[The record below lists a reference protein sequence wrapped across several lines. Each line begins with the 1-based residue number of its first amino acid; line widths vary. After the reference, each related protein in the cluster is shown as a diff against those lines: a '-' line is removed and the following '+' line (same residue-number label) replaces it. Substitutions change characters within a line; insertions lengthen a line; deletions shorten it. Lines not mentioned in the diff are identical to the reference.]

1 MYMYTYIYIVVFS
14 YLSMGKNITIYASDE
29 LLNLLD
35 TVPNKGKFLTELVE
49 DHFSNDVEVLQ
60 AKLELI
66 DKERNRLI
74 ARLNEKVESKLKA
87 ETLRK
92 RRALENEEEREKA
105 YLLEEFKKAWQDEKV
120 SDDDYWKAFKDN
132 NEVDFEHIKQQLQ
145 S

>member
-1 MYMYTYIYIVVFS
+1 
-14 YLSMGKNITIYASDE
+14 MGKNITIYASDE

-35 TVPNKGKFLTELVE
+35 SVANKGKFLTELVE

-105 YLLEEFKKAWQDEKV
+105 YLLEAFKKAWQDEKV
-120 SDDDYWKAFKDN
+120 SDDDYWKAFKEN

>member
-1 MYMYTYIYIVVFS
+1 
-14 YLSMGKNITIYASDE
+14 MGKNITIYASDE

-35 TVPNKGKFLTELVE
+35 SVPNKGKFLTELVE

-120 SDDDYWKAFKDN
+120 SDDDYWKAFKEN